1 MHEEVAKW
9 AGKVSLSLDNSELH
23 KEHQLQHGFVLQL
36 VLHFVS
42 FAWFGLNFVHAACD
56 LRCSRALTWQ
66 KPLQRDLPST
76 HGFESLAPVEEQ
88 MHPFLGG
95 KASFGEVSLVQSAEL
110 HKFLIAFQL
119 YALDEYHRV
128 YSIIISCQFTFS
140 FRVFFKLSK
149 RPILVLYKALAADVF
164 GPTHNAPPKSA
175 DKCTCDIAWM

>member
-42 FAWFGLNFVHAACD
+42 FAWFGLNFVHAVCD

-95 KASFGEVSLVQSAEL
+95 KASFGKVSYLGTVQSL
-110 HKFLIAFQL
+110 CPDLWGL
-119 YALDEYHRV
+119 LALGAANSLAPSREAV
-128 YSIIISCQFTFS
+128 G
-140 FRVFFKLSK
+140 
-149 RPILVLYKALAADVF
+149 KA
-164 GPTHNAPPKSA
+164 H
-175 DKCTCDIAWM
+175 